1 MIQIWL
7 LRLLPWVLL
16 AALCGTFYWYLTA
29 LQEAKEKADARVIQL
44 QTSLDGH
51 IATERALRGNLQAL
65 QDAIA
70 EREAVSAANVS
81 RHRADTGKLRTAV
94 TTAPAGQEW
103 APAAVPDAVRRVL
116 KAATG
121 APAPAGGA
129 AGASDGAVAADPDA
143 GVRSDHQ
150 PGPGAV
156 RPGPD
161 IGASAGK
168 RG

>member
-7 LRLLPWVLL
+7 LRLLPWALL
-16 AALCGTFYWYLTA
+16 AALCGATYWYVSA
-29 LQEAKEKADARVIQL
+29 LQHAKEEADARVIQL
-44 QTSLDGH
+44 QTSLNGH
-51 IATERALRGNLQAL
+51 IAAERALRGNLQAL
-65 QDAIA
+65 QDAIT
-70 EREAVSAANVS
+70 EREATSAANTS
-81 RHRADTGKLRTAV
+81 RHRVDTGKLRTAV
-94 TTAPAGQEW
+94 TAAPAGQEW
-103 APAAVPDAVRRVL
+103 APTVVPDAVRRVL

-129 AGASDGAVAADPDA
+129 AGAPDGAVAADPDA
-143 GVRSDHQ
+143 GVRSDHK

-161 IGASAGK
+161 TGPQAGK